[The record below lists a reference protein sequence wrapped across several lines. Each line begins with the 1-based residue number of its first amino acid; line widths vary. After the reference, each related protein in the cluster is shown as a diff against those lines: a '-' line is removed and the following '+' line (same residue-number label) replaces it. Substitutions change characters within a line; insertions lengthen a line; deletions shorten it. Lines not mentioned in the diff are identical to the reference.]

1 MWRAFF
7 LACGL
12 TVVLLGVQTLGVERF
27 VLKMRGEPPAK
38 VSPWDNE
45 PKVAPPVEFSPPPWV
60 PWSLLVSGAVTFLYS
75 FTIPKRLGK

>member
-27 VLKMRGEPPAK
+27 VMKMRGDPPAK

-45 PKVAPPVEFSPPPWV
+45 PKIAPAVEFSPPQWAPL
-60 PWSLLVSGAVTFLYS
+60 SLLVSGAVTCLYS
-75 FTIPKRLGK
+75 FTIPKRMGK